1 MAPNEHL
8 KELPTIDTKC
18 LEILKTF
25 GYKGGNYSIKVSFGT
40 FTISLENGD
49 RIPEPLPLRRRK
61 KPSAIKRDKNRR
73 IEFLKNKNSTSSC
86 PFSSGVN
93 TLEET
98 RVLDHQPPVTLPT
111 DENPQINAEQ
121 QESSCVCQVVP
132 CVCLASQPVSQPPPK
147 LKLTKSDGIWKS
159 SDTTNLSSSH
169 LPLCP
174 CCDVPLQDHQ
184 HQCVAA
190 GDQTTEEQHE
200 SASDQCL
207 DENLLNL
214 KTCRD
219 VVKNESLSSSE
230 KHDILLRNLHEHLRQ
245 KPIDCVIAKYCFI
258 HSLRFVHMMNNEP
271 LPDNYMKVFLHEWN
285 EIKKKM

>member
-1 MAPNEHL
+1 MS
-8 KELPTIDTKC
+8 
-18 LEILKTF
+18 
-25 GYKGGNYSIKVSFGT
+25 Y
-40 FTISLENGD
+40 
-49 RIPEPLPLRRRK
+49 
-61 KPSAIKRDKNRR
+61 
-73 IEFLKNKNSTSSC
+73 
-86 PFSSGVN
+86 
-93 TLEET
+93 
-98 RVLDHQPPVTLPT
+98 
-111 DENPQINAEQ
+111 ENPQTNAEQ
-121 QESSCVCQVVP
+121 QESPCVCQVIP

-271 LPDNYMKVFLHEWN
+271 LPDNYVKIFLHEWN
-285 EIKKKM
+285 EIKRKM

>member
-1 MAPNEHL
+1 M
-8 KELPTIDTKC
+8 
-18 LEILKTF
+18 
-25 GYKGGNYSIKVSFGT
+25 
-40 FTISLENGD
+40 
-49 RIPEPLPLRRRK
+49 
-61 KPSAIKRDKNRR
+61 
-73 IEFLKNKNSTSSC
+73 
-86 PFSSGVN
+86 
-93 TLEET
+93 
-98 RVLDHQPPVTLPT
+98 
-111 DENPQINAEQ
+111 
-121 QESSCVCQVVP
+121 
-132 CVCLASQPVSQPPPK
+132 
-147 LKLTKSDGIWKS
+147 
-159 SDTTNLSSSH
+159 
-169 LPLCP
+169 
-174 CCDVPLQDHQ
+174 PLQDHQ

-271 LPDNYMKVFLHEWN
+271 LPDNYMKIFLHEWN
-285 EIKKKM
+285 EIKRKM